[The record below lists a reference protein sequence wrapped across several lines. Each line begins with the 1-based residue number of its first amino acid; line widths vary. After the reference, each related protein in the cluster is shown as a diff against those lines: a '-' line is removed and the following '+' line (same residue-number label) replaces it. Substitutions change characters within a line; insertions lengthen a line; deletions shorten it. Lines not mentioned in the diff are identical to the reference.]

1 MKQKQKMMMGHQ
13 GGIGPHSQGMYVQ
26 NIDQVSMPK
35 KLLVLT
41 NQQEVKESRQI
52 EAKKLNVSWI
62 GKKKKRAI
70 EQNQVGQ
77 DETQQA
83 CLSLLDY
90 CAERASQKVKDKR
103 VVIAPNQKVEQ
114 ANGLKYKVR
123 PIMDW
128 DYLIK
133 IARDESAQINAKF
146 GNNQGGNNFHHQK

>member
-1 MKQKQKMMMGHQ
+1 MTPFHLKLYYLLTDKNTGAGQSSQSGSHHYSSYHHGHGHHHHHHHYGGGGGGGANSKSKQKMMMNQ
-13 GGIGPHSQGMYVQ
+13 GGGMNSSMFIS

-52 EAKKLNVSWI
+52 EARKLNVSLI
-62 GKKKKRAI
+62 GKKKKKAI

-90 CAERASQKVKDKR
+90 CAERAS
-103 VVIAPNQKVEQ
+103 
-114 ANGLKYKVR
+114 
-123 PIMDW
+123 
-128 DYLIK
+128 
-133 IARDESAQINAKF
+133 
-146 GNNQGGNNFHHQK
+146 

>member
-1 MKQKQKMMMGHQ
+1 
-13 GGIGPHSQGMYVQ
+13 MYVQ
-26 NIDQVSMPK
+26 SIDQVSMPK

-90 CAERASQKVKDKR
+90 CAERASQKVKDTR
-103 VVIAPNQKVEQ
+103 VVTAPNEKIEQ
-114 ANGLKYKVR
+114 QNGLKFKVR

-133 IARDESAQINAKF
+133 IARDEHAQMNAKY
-146 GNNQGGNNFHHQK
+146 GNSHYYCNHHR